1 MNVDFEKIKNYIE
14 NNTCSM
20 VELEKLLTSIPALA
34 PENGGEGEEKKCAA
48 LEKWLLSNGIKNLKH
63 YDAPDS
69 RVPAGF
75 RPNLVAEIPGEK
87 NDFCIWV
94 CAHLDV
100 VPVGELSMWNT
111 NPWQA
116 VEKDGKIF
124 GRGVE
129 DNQQGLCSG
138 VLAALSFVRQ
148 NIVPAHTL
156 KLLFMADEE
165 VGSKYGMNF
174 LIENH
179 KNIFGADDRI
189 LIPDGGDPLGQTIE
203 VAEKSILWLKF
214 HIIGKQAHGS
224 RPDQGCNAKLA
235 SSYLALKVHELEKLL
250 NAHDKMFEPSRSTFE
265 PTMQYQNVSGVNI
278 IPGDDVFC
286 ADCRILPQYSL
297 DQVRAEV
304 NKVIRETE
312 ESYGVKIQVEEL
324 QAEQSKA
331 TSVESHVAKELF
343 EAIKNVHGVE
353 PRFVG
358 IGGGT
363 VAAGLRNAG
372 IDAVVWST
380 MDELAHQP
388 NEYAIVKNIAKDAL
402 TIAYMVC
409 R

>member
-1 MNVDFEKIKNYIE
+1 
-14 NNTCSM
+14 
-20 VELEKLLTSIPALA
+20 
-34 PENGGEGEEKKCAA
+34 
-48 LEKWLLSNGIKNLKH
+48 
-63 YDAPDS
+63 
-69 RVPAGF
+69 
-75 RPNLVAEIPGEK
+75 
-87 NDFCIWV
+87 
-94 CAHLDV
+94 
-100 VPVGELSMWNT
+100 
-111 NPWQA
+111 
-116 VEKDGKIF
+116 
-124 GRGVE
+124 
-129 DNQQGLCSG
+129 
-138 VLAALSFVRQ
+138 
-148 NIVPAHTL
+148 
-156 KLLFMADEE
+156 
-165 VGSKYGMNF
+165 
-174 LIENH
+174 
-179 KNIFGADDRI
+179 
-189 LIPDGGDPLGQTIE
+189 
-203 VAEKSILWLKF
+203 
-214 HIIGKQAHGS
+214 
-224 RPDQGCNAKLA
+224 
-235 SSYLALKVHELEKLL
+235 
-250 NAHDKMFEPSRSTFE
+250 MFEPSRSTFE

-304 NKVIRETE
+304 NRVIRETE

-402 TIAYMVC
+402 TIAYMAC